1 MSRLLP
7 WILAASSGILLGLC
21 FPPADFGNVVWVAL
35 APLSWAV
42 WFTKPAA
49 RREWLRLAGLGY
61 VCGLFFFAM
70 TAFWLTTLTWP
81 GYLLLVLYFSFY
93 FAGWAV
99 FAGMLVKKNTG
110 SSEPSPWLRSRHNL
124 RVCALGAA
132 GWTAMEWLRGVI
144 FPAFGWNGLGIA
156 QHANI
161 ALIQIADL
169 TGVGGLSFLIA
180 LANLMLVATVKRLSL
195 EFGRGVRRAH
205 ADFALTIALVALAW
219 TYGVRQ
225 LLDPE
230 PASSELTFAAVQASV
245 PQLERNNPEFEMEI
259 LEGYKNQTLAAI
271 AMRPDLI
278 LWPESATPNPL
289 LGHQYTWDLV
299 RGLAA
304 QHTGDLLLGT
314 VHWGQDGD
322 YNSIALLTSG
332 GTEAQLHHKMHLV
345 PFGEYVPLR
354 EEFPL
359 LARIVGDLV
368 PDDFDPG
375 KNFTVLEMQAKPVKL
390 GPLVCFED
398 TLGDLCRRFAGLGAQ
413 ALVVVTN
420 DGWFLESAGSLQHL
434 RNALFRCVENN
445 LPMIRAANTGVT
457 CAIDRNG
464 VVREVLQSPSGST
477 FGPGILFS
485 KISVPQ
491 NPSPTFYARHGEIF
505 SIACLVLSA
514 IAAGIS
520 LLHSSRQKN
529 SPRPNDSDPKIS
541 TP

>member
-1 MSRLLP
+1 MSRLVP
-7 WILAASSGILLGLC
+7 WILAASSGALLGVC
-21 FPPADFGNVVWVAL
+21 FPPADLGNLVWVAL
-35 APLSWAV
+35 APLAWAV

-49 RREWLRLAGLGY
+49 RREWLRHAGLGY
-61 VCGLFFFAM
+61 LSGLVFFSCA
-70 TAFWLTTLTWP
+70 AFWLTTLTWP
-81 GYLLLVLYFSFY
+81 GYILLVLYFSFY

-99 FAGMLVKKNTG
+99 FAGLLPAKNPDSDTAQAWLG
-110 SSEPSPWLRSRHNL
+110 SLHNL

-161 ALIQIADL
+161 PLIQIADV
-169 TGVGGLSFLIA
+169 TGVGGISFLIA
-180 LANLMLVATVKRLSL
+180 MANLMFAATVRRLSL
-195 EFGRGVRRAH
+195 ELGRGVRRAH
-205 ADFALTIALVALAW
+205 ADFALTVALVALAW
-219 TYGVRQ
+219 SYGVRQ
-225 LLDPE
+225 LLEPGPE
-230 PASSELTFAAVQASV
+230 STEISYASVQASV
-245 PQLERNNPEFEMEI
+245 PQLERNNPDFELEI

-278 LWPESATPNPL
+278 LWPESSTPNPL

-299 RGLAA
+299 RGLAE
-304 QHTGDLLLGT
+304 QHPGDLLLGT
-314 VHWGQDGD
+314 VHWAKEGD
-322 YNSIALLTSG
+322 FNSIALLTSR

-359 LARIVGDLV
+359 LAQIVGELV
-368 PDDFDPG
+368 PDDFDAG
-375 KNFTVLEMQAKPVKL
+375 KNFNILEMEAKPVKL

-398 TLGDLCRRFAGLGAQ
+398 TLGNLCRRFALLGAQ
-413 ALVVVTN
+413 AFVVVTN

-445 LPMIRAANTGVT
+445 LPMIRSANTGVT

-464 VVREVLQSPSGST
+464 VVREVLRDPSGST
-477 FGPGILFS
+477 FEPGVLFG

-491 NPSPTFYARHGEIF
+491 NPTPTLYARHGEIF
-505 SIACLVLSA
+505 SITCLAISSIFGVFYIFRSA
-514 IAAGIS
+514 
-520 LLHSSRQKN
+520 SRKI
-529 SPRPNDSDPKIS
+529 SPRPNDPDPKIS
-541 TP
+541 TQ